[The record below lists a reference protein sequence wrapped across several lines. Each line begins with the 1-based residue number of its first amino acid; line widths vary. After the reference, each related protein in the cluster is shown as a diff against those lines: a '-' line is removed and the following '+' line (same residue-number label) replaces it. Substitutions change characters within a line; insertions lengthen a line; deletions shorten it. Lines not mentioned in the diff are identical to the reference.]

1 MSGRTP
7 SFIVVGLVIIMFLLG
22 IFYMSCSSKNSELRS
37 SVEQFEDRIRSLTLK
52 NSDLDKKIES
62 INSRKHELEEEKLNI
77 QKQMEKKDSEINDL
91 NTKLNEKIADLQSLK
106 TDKNILDEQ
115 LKEYKSMNKTLVSK
129 DSLIQQLQQQLYDQK
144 QTGNDAINRLKQ
156 EYETLKNSR
165 QSRDTQVPSNNEQ
178 QNNFANP
185 PERFRPF
192 ISNNLT
198 TKSTAS
204 LFDNSLNKL
213 NNLTNE
219 VKEKIIPA
227 ALDVKDKV
235 LDAVGLNTKSSTT
248 TIANE
253 QQQQI
258 PIHNRYNQEVG
269 GNVPMPPL
277 NNDTRQSAQS
287 ASKFSDN
294 HDQDQG
300 VADNLRY
307 QQRSQRSLNNL
318 LSDNKTVKLSDNEE
332 NDDEEEQNVNLDNIR
347 VREHKKSPEDS
358 VKRNDLENV
367 DDDEPVHDSPSVALK
382 NNNYRI
388 GDREQVRE
396 NRGSIQ
402 RDQRVDNGEE
412 VENDDENDIQSVQK
426 RNVS

>member
-198 TKSTAS
+198 TKITAS

>member
-52 NSDLDKKIES
+52 NSDLDKRIES

-165 QSRDTQVPSNNEQ
+165 QSRDTQVPANNEQ

-300 VADNLRY
+300 VVDNLRY

-367 DDDEPVHDSPSVALK
+367 DDDEPVHDLPSVALK

-396 NRGSIQ
+396 NRGHIQ

>member
-106 TDKNILDEQ
+106 TDRNVLDEQ

-300 VADNLRY
+300 VVDNLRY

-367 DDDEPVHDSPSVALK
+367 DDDEPVHDLPSVALK

-388 GDREQVRE
+388 GDRDQVRE
-396 NRGSIQ
+396 NRGHIQ